1 MPRPTINK
9 LRLAALAGLALM
21 AGTAAAQLAPW
32 AGLRLVDHRQHPM
45 TAQSLRGKPVLLH
58 FVFTGCSSTCPPQV
72 HELVQMRAA
81 LPPAVRAQLQLV
93 SVTVDPLGDTP
104 QALAKFAARLGADQP
119 GWYFVTGAPSQLLQF
134 SDRMAAF
141 DLRRT
146 PQPVPAD
153 HRTSLWLYDAKGAL
167 VQRYGGWPIDRAR
180 LVAEITQIAQP
191 QRVAAASPSLPTQP
205 TQPSPGTPRP

>member
-1 MPRPTINK
+1 MFRPTINRI
-9 LRLAALAGLALM
+9 RLAALAGLALM

-32 AGLRLVDHRQHPM
+32 TGLRLVDHRQHAI

-58 FVFTGCSSTCPPQV
+58 FVFTGCTSTCPPQV

-81 LPPAVRAQLQLV
+81 LPPAIRAQLQLV

-104 QALAKFAARLGADQP
+104 QALAQFAARLGADQP
-119 GWYFVTGAPSQLLQF
+119 GWHFVTGAPSQLLQF
-134 SDRMAAF
+134 SERMAAF

-153 HRTSLWLYDAKGAL
+153 HRTSLWLYDARGAL
-167 VQRYGGWPIDRAR
+167 VQRYGGWPVDRAR
-180 LVAEITQIAQP
+180 LVAEITQIVQP
-191 QRVAAASPSLPTQP
+191 QRVAAASPSQPSRPTQLP
-205 TQPSPGTPRP
+205 PGSPRP